1 MSTRSNVAVEDPKT
15 KEIKVIYVHSDG
27 YPDGVGNCLLKHYNS
42 YDKAKELVDKGSASY
57 IAETIEECKFYETEE
72 DSFKTYNNEY
82 CFMYDMRG
90 DIMIEYIYLFKNNKW
105 VVSTMK
111 TLKRKPKDT
120 YDNYLA
126 YNTKFENV
134 EDHEDFSGPKE
145 IRHGEVEMVST
156 IGKMLSEKFG
166 EDNILMQG
174 RKIKKMN

>member
-1 MSTRSNVAVEDPKT
+1 MSTRSNVAVEDPMT

-42 YDKAKELVDKGSASY
+42 YEKAKELVNKGSASF
-57 IAETIEECKFYETEE
+57 IDETIEECKFYETEE

-145 IRHGEVEMVST
+145 ISHGEVKMVSQ
-156 IGKMLSEKFG
+156 IGKMLSKKFG

-174 RKIKKMN
+174 RKIKKLN

>member
-1 MSTRSNVAVEDPKT
+1 
-15 KEIKVIYVHSDG
+15 
-27 YPDGVGNCLLKHYNS
+27 
-42 YDKAKELVDKGSASY
+42 
-57 IAETIEECKFYETEE
+57 
-72 DSFKTYNNEY
+72 
-82 CFMYDMRG
+82 
-90 DIMIEYIYLFKNNKW
+90 
-105 VVSTMK
+105 MK

>member
-1 MSTRSNVAVEDPKT
+1 MSTRSNVAIEDPIT

-42 YDKAKELVDKGSASY
+42 YEKAKELVNKGSASY

-120 YDNYLA
+120 YDNYLS
-126 YNTKFENV
+126 YNTKFQNIV
-134 EDHEDFSGPKE
+134 DHEDFTGPKD
-145 IRHGEVEMVST
+145 IKHGEVKMASQ
-156 IGKMLSEKFG
+156 IGKMLSKKFG
-166 EDNILMQG
+166 EDNIIQEG
-174 RKIKKMN
+174 RKIKKLN